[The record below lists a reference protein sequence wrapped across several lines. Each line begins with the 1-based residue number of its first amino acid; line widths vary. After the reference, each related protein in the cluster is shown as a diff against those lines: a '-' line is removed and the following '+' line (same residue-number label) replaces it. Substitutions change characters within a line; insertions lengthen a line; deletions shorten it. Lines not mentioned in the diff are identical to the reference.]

1 MTARGIVQRGCLA
14 SSPSGAAASKPMNAR
29 IPKTIPL
36 KTPEKSLEASGFTF
50 SGLNACRFSWSKFER
65 SIQSERPRKIAIS
78 NAPSTMPARVERRTS
93 RYVRTKTISGGGE
106 DPPRPADVPP
116 DLVLDDVIGRPRE
129 DEEEERGDER
139 CEEHEAPPREETRVR
154 PERGAHVR
162 VEAAR
167 RRHLLRELADR
178 ARHERAG
185 DRGEEHGER
194 KRLPGER
201 HRNEERE
208 GHRRRGRHV
217 RDRLEERLREP
228 DRMLA
233 QVVEGAGGLRGLRLH
248 VILLRY
254 PGSQDCSV
262 PWRS

>member
-36 KTPEKSLEASGFTF
+36 KTPEKSLEASGLTF

-65 SIQSERPRKIAIS
+65 SIQIERPRKIVIS
-78 NAPSTMPARVERRTS
+78 NAPEHDAGPGREADVA
-93 RYVRTKTISGGGE
+93 VRQDEDDQGGGE

-139 CEEHEAPPREETRVR
+139 CEEHEAPPREEARAG
-154 PERGAHVR
+154 PERRAHVR
-162 VEAAR
+162 VEAAG
-167 RRHLLRELADR
+167 RRHLLRELADP

-185 DRGEEHGER
+185 DRGEEDGER
-194 KRLPGER
+194 KRLAAANDTETRSEKATAAAGAMCVIDWKSASGSPIECS
-201 HRNEERE
+201 
-208 GHRRRGRHV
+208 RRWSNC
-217 RDRLEERLREP
+217 
-228 DRMLA
+228 A
-233 QVVEGAGGLRGLRLH
+233 AGFG
-248 VILLRY
+248 V
-254 PGSQDCSV
+254 SV
-262 PWRS
+262 ST